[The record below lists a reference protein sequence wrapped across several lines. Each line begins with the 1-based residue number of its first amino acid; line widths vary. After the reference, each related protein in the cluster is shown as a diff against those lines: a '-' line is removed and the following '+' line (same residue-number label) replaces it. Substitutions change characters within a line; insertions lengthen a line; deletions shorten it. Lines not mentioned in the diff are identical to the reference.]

1 VDNISERI
9 EYLLEKYKENTITR
23 DEFEELMALIQQ
35 PGFERILDSVLRA
48 EFSSV
53 QAEWQGLS
61 EPAAERPVRS
71 GFNWGRLMTVAAA
84 VLLVLTTVSYIY
96 FPSEKSVKLAYTTS
110 YGETKTV
117 LLPDST
123 EVMLNANSRVVWD
136 DNWQQQHKRYVT
148 MEGEAFFKV
157 KNLNG
162 MRFVVE
168 AGDVHVNVIGTEF
181 NVSNRRGVTNVFLES
196 GKVDLE
202 MEDPAIKTLSMQPGN
217 AVMYQK
223 EGAGLIFEGSTTLEA
238 NASWVNGMLQFENE
252 TLEEVL
258 EKLEEL
264 YGKKFEVENKELLTR
279 RMDISLPYGNWELI
293 SNAIGLVMNVELI
306 QNENEILIK

>member
-1 VDNISERI
+1 MDNISERI
-9 EYLLEKYKENTITR
+9 EYLLEKYKENTIAR
-23 DEFEELMALIQQ
+23 NEFDELMMLIQE
-35 PGFERILDSVLRA
+35 PGFERILDTVLLE
-48 EFSSV
+48 EFSGV
-53 QAEWQGLS
+53 QREWQALS
-61 EPAAERPVRS
+61 EPEGERPVRS
-71 GFNWGRLMTVAAA
+71 AFNWGRLMTVAAA
-84 VLLVLTTVSYIY
+84 VLLVLTTVSYVY
-96 FPSEKSVKLAYTTS
+96 FPSGKSVKLAYTTS
-110 YGETKTV
+110 YGETRTV

-136 DNWQQQHKRYVT
+136 DNWQQQHKRFVT

-202 MEDPAIKTLSMQPGN
+202 MEDPEIKTLTMQPGN

-223 EGAGLIFEGSTTLEA
+223 EGAGLIFEGSTTLES
-238 NASWVNGMLQFENE
+238 NASWVRGMLQFQDE
-252 TLEEVL
+252 TLSDVL
-258 EKLEEL
+258 QKLEEL
-264 YGKKFEVENKELLTR
+264 YGKQFKVENKELLNR

-293 SNAIGLVMNVELI
+293 SNAIGLAMNVQLI
-306 QNENEILIK
+306 QNENEVLIK